1 MQKNTFRFK
10 NLFKALMLLTAFGTV
25 IQSAVFAQA
34 KTKSRLKKILVFSK
48 TAGFRHSS
56 IGAGKTMFLSKSG
69 AAGYQADTTE
79 DASIFTKAG
88 LKPYKAVVFLNT
100 TGDVLDSLQQIAF
113 KDFIHQGGGY
123 IGIHAATDTEYG
135 WPWYNQLSGAY
146 FDNHPKPQTATFHVL
161 DKKFIATEHL
171 PDSLIQKEEIYN
183 FKSVQPGLH
192 YLISVDESSY
202 QGGNMGKFHP
212 ISWYHTF
219 EGGRAFYI
227 EWGHFDSTFSAP
239 GFQQLIYKALDWATA
254 KK

>member
-1 MQKNTFRFK
+1 MQQNTFPLRR
-10 NLFKALMLLTAFGTV
+10 LFKPLVLLAILSPLLQTV
-25 IQSAVFAQA
+25 RAQ
-34 KTKSRLKKILVFSK
+34 TKARGPLKKILVFSK

-56 IGAGKTMFLSKSG
+56 IGAGKSMFLSRSA

-79 DASIFTKAG
+79 DAAIFTTKG
-88 LKPYKAVVFLNT
+88 LAPYKAVVFLNT

-113 KDFIHQGGGY
+113 QDFIHKGGGY
-123 IGIHAATDTEYG
+123 IGIHAATDTEYD

-171 PDSLIQKEEIYN
+171 PDSLVQKEEIYN

-192 YLISVDESSY
+192 YLITVDESTY

-227 EWGHFDSTFSAP
+227 EWGHFDSTFSSP
-239 GFQQLIYKALDWATA
+239 VFQKLIYKALDWATA